1 MALFSR
7 RSQVVRRRKD
17 GDFDLVLP
25 ASGRQV
31 VRHLLGELDELL
43 ETDPGDPNLRRLHPP
58 AYLDDAD
65 ADADAAYQ
73 LLAGEELRTSR
84 RDAVAVVI
92 GSLDRDRLT
101 EDELWG
107 WAQSFNALRLVLG
120 TRLDVSEDDMGA
132 PELAPDAPEAQL
144 WAVYELVSVLQ
155 HEVIIALGG

>member
-1 MALFSR
+1 M
-7 RSQVVRRRKD
+7 
-17 GDFDLVLP
+17 
-25 ASGRQV
+25 
-31 VRHLLGELDELL
+31 
-43 ETDPGDPNLRRLHPP
+43 
-58 AYLDDAD
+58 
-65 ADADAAYQ
+65 
-73 LLAGEELRTSR
+73 
-84 RDAVAVVI
+84 I

-120 TRLDVSEDDMGA
+120 TRLDVSEDDLGA

>member
-1 MALFSR
+1 MAFFSR

-17 GDFDLVLP
+17 GDFDLLLAP
-25 ASGRQV
+25 SGRQA

-58 AYLDDAD
+58 AYLDDAE
-65 ADADAAYQ
+65 ADAAYQ

-84 RDAVAVVI
+84 RNAVTLVVA
-92 GSLDRDRLT
+92 SLDHDRLT

-120 TRLDVSEDDMGA
+120 TRLDVSEDDVEI

-144 WAVYELVSVLQ
+144 WAVYQLVSVLQ
-155 HEVIIALGG
+155 HEVVTPLSD